1 MMNDEFKKLVLRSS
15 FIIPNSSFYLRRTMN
30 KSIILF
36 VIVFALGAS
45 AAFAQTMSKDEKAI
59 RAILEG
65 TAEGWNKGDLKQY
78 LSPYVSDATE
88 MLSTGPAGGVE
99 AIEKTMKEGF
109 WKTGRPIQTLR
120 YENIVVRMLG
130 KKGALVTGKYVL
142 SGANRPDRTGWFTT
156 VWLKTKDGWKMIHDH
171 S

>member
-1 MMNDEFKKLVLRSS
+1 MKRIFFLCALLLAVCAFPAFGQQMN
-15 FIIPNSSFYLRRTMN
+15 
-30 KSIILF
+30 
-36 VIVFALGAS
+36 
-45 AAFAQTMSKDEKAI
+45 KDEKAI
-59 RAILEG
+59 RDTLNM
-65 TAEGWNKGDLKQY
+65 TAEGWNKGDLSQY
-78 LSPYVSDATE
+78 LSAYVPEATE

-109 WKTGRPIQTLR
+109 WKTGRPIQNLR

-130 KKGALVTGKYVL
+130 KKNALVTGQFIL

-156 VWLKTKDGWKMIHDH
+156 VWTKTRTGWRMIHDH